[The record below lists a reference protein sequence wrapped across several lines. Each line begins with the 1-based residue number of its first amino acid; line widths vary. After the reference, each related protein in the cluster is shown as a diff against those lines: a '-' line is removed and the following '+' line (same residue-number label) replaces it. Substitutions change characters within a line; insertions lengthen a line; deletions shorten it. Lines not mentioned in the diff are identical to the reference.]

1 MYVNFISLNL
11 TINVLWYNSKE
22 SIFFVCVYI
31 RFIENIISHK
41 NIIDVL
47 MNETKISSNFRYRDG
62 IYQHKFSK

>member
-22 SIFFVCVYI
+22 SIFLCV
-31 RFIENIISHK
+31 FIYDLLKILSHK

>member
-22 SIFFVCVYI
+22 SIFLCV
-31 RFIENIISHK
+31 FIYDLLKILSHK

-62 IYQHKFSK
+62 IYQHNFSK